1 MRAAPAGQDPDRTRT
16 RTSRRTEEPAE
27 PQRPK
32 RTRVEPPS
40 SGFQNTGR
48 QEGETLTAKRH
59 QPFAGQ
65 PQRENNV
72 RQPRD
77 GPAMDKTA
85 SAAEP
90 SSPRGGRDHVDRT
103 SLTNDE
109 NSEEDLYRG
118 EEEIEEERK
127 DRTRLGNQ
135 TTLTLSEEPCSV
147 AAPVDILSYSQRE
160 WRGNTPK
167 SVLIRKG
174 YEAVAREFEGLR
186 RVRGDNYCALRATL
200 FQLLAQSHRLPTWM
214 QNCDIKMWPS
224 ELKGPEKDLIGQWR
238 FPFGGGRAAVEQMT
252 HYLHLLKKRWEEV
265 VHAADAEARESA
277 CQQVFRGQEEEYGLL
292 EALKF
297 LMLRT
302 AAGLHAAM
310 ERGEDV
316 PEFCCLLFARD
327 SSRCP
332 RSLFTNH
339 LRLVG
344 VEMFLLGYSLQ
355 QTIRV
360 YRLYKSDSE
369 EFVTLYPNDHAR
381 TWPTI
386 TLLTE
391 DDRHYNVPV
400 SSCTSGPSQYGTS
413 TYL

>member
-1 MRAAPAGQDPDRTRT
+1 
-16 RTSRRTEEPAE
+16 
-27 PQRPK
+27 
-32 RTRVEPPS
+32 
-40 SGFQNTGR
+40 
-48 QEGETLTAKRH
+48 
-59 QPFAGQ
+59 
-65 PQRENNV
+65 
-72 RQPRD
+72 
-77 GPAMDKTA
+77 MDKTA

-109 NSEEDLYRG
+109 NRYFPRILFYLRH
-118 EEEIEEERK
+118 
-127 DRTRLGNQ
+127 L
-135 TTLTLSEEPCSV
+135 LSPSDTVLREEPCSV

-344 VEMFLLGYSLQ
+344 VSGGLEQVEMFLLGYSLQ